1 MKNFL
6 VIYYAP
12 AAAIEMSA
20 NATPEQIEEGMK
32 PWFAWKEKIQNHIV
46 DFGSPNSRGEEQ
58 ASDGS
63 WSNSN
68 KEVSGYSIL
77 KAESFEQA
85 KELVQNHHH
94 MAWAPGCSVGLYE
107 CASM

>member
-12 AAAIEMSA
+12 AEAKEMSA
-20 NATPEQIEEGMK
+20 NATPEQMAEGMK
-32 PWFAWKEKIQNHIV
+32 PWFTWKEKIDAHIV
-46 DFGSPNSRGEEQ
+46 DFGAPNTRAEDQDANGNWA
-58 ASDGS
+58 ASTKD
-63 WSNSN
+63 
-68 KEVSGYSIL
+68 VSGYTIL
-77 KAESFEQA
+77 KAETFEAA

-94 MAWAPGCSVGLYE
+94 LAWAPGCSVGLYE